1 MANRTGNSKT
11 KISLKINVFFSAPL
25 DIDFMMLEQ
34 MGDMYK
40 ATLDTR
46 EGPCID
52 IAQSGKKERITKI
65 ENDGEIHSE
74 YETRILKD
82 IKNTL
87 KEEGGDGH
95 TYSPEQQ
102 KLMVWYTYVVSLFT
116 MTTAFAQ
123 EYPTQNNN
131 ARYIGISMLNAD
143 LSIDDNG
150 KSSCSGNVTLNN
162 SSYSTD
168 LTMELIQ
175 VDTGKVMKTWTDSG
189 SISISLTN
197 KPWYVTSGHRYQVKV
212 TVTVYNTSG
221 KSIETSEEVSSIVKF

>member
-1 MANRTGNSKT
+1 MILLSCSGCCRKDCITPKAGTHRSSET
-11 KISLKINVFFSAPL
+11 SAPL
-25 DIDFMMLEQ
+25 KPK
-34 MGDMYK
+34 YSHRPK
-40 ATLDTR
+40 R
-46 EGPCID
+46 NP
-52 IAQSGKKERITKI
+52 
-65 ENDGEIHSE
+65 
-74 YETRILKD
+74 
-82 IKNTL
+82 
-87 KEEGGDGH
+87 H
-95 TYSPEQQ
+95 TVRA
-102 KLMVWYTYVVSLFT
+102 KFA
-116 MTTAFAQ
+116 AFAQ